1 MLLKWRLSKI
11 LEKNKEVNKE
21 LDEWMHQNLEKDKQH
36 ENDKKKQEE
45 DKKGAVRRLEEEKR
59 AALKKELRSME
70 WTWDDDEEEPSFFV
84 NGMASRMHEIYSPS
98 NFKDRGDY
106 IELVKPIG
114 NINMIEKNCFG
125 FLLSWKDAM
134 LYAKTVTKGGFGDW
148 RVPTLDEMVSLY
160 KIKDVCGINKCD
172 DWFWT
177 ASESEDGFT
186 ASRVSMYGGHVS
198 SGTKTG
204 KYYVRCIR

>member
-1 MLLKWRLSKI
+1 MLMKWRLSKI
-11 LEKNKEVNKE
+11 FEKDKEANKE
-21 LDEWMHQNLEKDKQH
+21 LDEWMHHQLDK
-36 ENDKKKQEE
+36 NKKQEE
-45 DKKGAVRRLEEEKR
+45 DRKDPEEIKKDPVSKPEDEKR

-70 WTWDDDEEEPSFFV
+70 WSWEDDEEDDSFFV
-84 NGMASRMHEIYSPS
+84 NGMASRLHEIYSPS
-98 NFKDRGDY
+98 NFRDRGDY

-134 LYAKTVTKGGFGDW
+134 LYAKTVIKGGFNDW
-148 RVPTLDEMVSLY
+148 RVPTLDEMISLY
-160 KIKDVCGINKCD
+160 KIKDICGINKMD

-177 ASESEDGFT
+177 SSENEDGFT

>member
-1 MLLKWRLSKI
+1 
-11 LEKNKEVNKE
+11 
-21 LDEWMHQNLEKDKQH
+21 
-36 ENDKKKQEE
+36 
-45 DKKGAVRRLEEEKR
+45 
-59 AALKKELRSME
+59 ME
-70 WTWDDDEEEPSFFV
+70 WTWDEDDEEAPFFV
-84 NGMASRMHEIYSPS
+84 NGMASRLNEIYSPS

-134 LYAKTVTKGGFGDW
+134 LYAKTVIKGGFNDW
-148 RVPTLDEMVSLY
+148 RVPTLDEMISLY
-160 KIKDVCGINKCD
+160 KIKDVCGINKLD

-177 ASESEDGFT
+177 SSENEDGFT
-186 ASRVSMYGGHVS
+186 ASRVSFYGGHVS
-198 SGTKTG
+198 NGTKTG